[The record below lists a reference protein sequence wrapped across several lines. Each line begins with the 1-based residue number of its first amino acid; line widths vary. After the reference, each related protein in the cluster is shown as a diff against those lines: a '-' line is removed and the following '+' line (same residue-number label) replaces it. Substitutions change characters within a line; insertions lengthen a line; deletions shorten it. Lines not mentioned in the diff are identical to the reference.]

1 MTDSDIAAHSQA
13 HVIECA
19 LKQIRLSEGEP
30 LSIGSLS
37 EAAGV
42 TPPVLNKAFHSYF
55 GVNVNGFLRL
65 RNLRAVRAALIKAD
79 PLQDTVS
86 AVVHRCGMA
95 NTDRFEDNYRRL
107 FGESPARTLQL
118 SAEHAA
124 RRDMSWLACAAQI
137 FLADALLPGSLLQ
150 SAVVTPR
157 CPTSEGVLV
166 EAVAIPWLELVAQLE
181 LRPTAVSS
189 DPLANLGGDRRW
201 RLRPT
206 GLRSHVDASE

>member
-1 MTDSDIAAHSQA
+1 
-13 HVIECA
+13 
-19 LKQIRLSEGEP
+19 
-30 LSIGSLS
+30 
-37 EAAGV
+37 
-42 TPPVLNKAFHSYF
+42 
-55 GVNVNGFLRL
+55 
-65 RNLRAVRAALIKAD
+65 
-79 PLQDTVS
+79 
-86 AVVHRCGMA
+86 MA

-181 LRPTAVSS
+181 RDPRLCHQIHWRTWEEIVAGAYDRQGYEVTLTPRSNDGGRDIIAVHADFGSVRISS
-189 DPLANLGGDRRW
+189 KSKPSPPA
-201 RLRPT
+201 T
-206 GLRSHVDASE
+206 S